1 MLFLAA
7 QIMQEQGFLAV
18 ELSPLARS
26 ILAAFTAVAIVLLAT
41 PVFIRWVTKKQFG
54 QVVRNNGPAS
64 HLKKA
69 GVPTLGGLLILAAVS
84 FAVLLWADLSNPYV
98 WILLLG
104 TQAYGVIGLC
114 DDYKKIAGQ
123 TSQGLT
129 AGHKYLWQSVVA
141 IGIAAILFVMADT
154 PAETRLFVPFFK
166 EAIIT
171 LGPVYVLL
179 CYLVLVG
186 SANAINLTDGL
197 DGLAI
202 LPVALI
208 ALVLAGLAVIAN
220 SSGLARS
227 IDIAY
232 VEGAQEVGVFC
243 GALVGASLG
252 FLWFNAHP
260 AVLFMGD
267 VGSLA
272 LGASLGI
279 AAVIIR
285 QELLLFIMAGVFV
298 AETISV
304 ITQVGFYKLTGRRVF
319 RMAPLH
325 HHFEL
330 AGWPESRIVVRF
342 WTASFLF
349 ILLALAG
356 LL

>member
-1 MLFLAA
+1 MLFLAL
-7 QIMQEQGFLAV
+7 QVMQEQGFLGV
-18 ELSPLARS
+18 ELQPLARS
-26 ILAAFTAVAIVLLAT
+26 ILAAFTALAIMLLAT
-41 PVFIRWVTKKQFG
+41 PAFIRWVVKKQFG
-54 QVVRNNGPAS
+54 QVVRDNGPES
-64 HLKKA
+64 HLEKA
-69 GVPTLGGLLILAAVS
+69 GVPTLGGLLIFAAVDS
-84 FAVLLWADLSNPYV
+84 AILLWADLSNRYV

-104 TQAYGVIGLC
+104 TLAYGTIGLC
-114 DDYKKIAGQ
+114 DDYKKISHR
-123 TSQGLT
+123 TSKGLT
-129 AGHKYLWQSVVA
+129 AACKYFWQSIVA
-141 IGIAAILFVMADT
+141 IGIAVVLFAMANT
-154 PAETRLFVPFFK
+154 PAETGLFVPFFK
-166 EAIIT
+166 EVIA

-186 SANAINLTDGL
+186 SGNAVNLTDGL
-197 DGLAI
+197 DGLAV

-208 ALVLAGLAVIAN
+208 ALVLAGLAFIAN
-220 SSGLARS
+220 NSGLAE
-227 IDIAY
+227 AVNVPH
-232 VEGAQEVGVFC
+232 VEGVQEVGVFC

-272 LGASLGI
+272 LGAGLGI
-279 AAVIIR
+279 VAVIIR

-304 ITQVGFYKLTGRRVF
+304 IIQVGGYKMTGRRIF

-330 AGWPESRIVVRF
+330 AGWPESRVVVRF
-342 WTASFLF
+342 WIASLLF